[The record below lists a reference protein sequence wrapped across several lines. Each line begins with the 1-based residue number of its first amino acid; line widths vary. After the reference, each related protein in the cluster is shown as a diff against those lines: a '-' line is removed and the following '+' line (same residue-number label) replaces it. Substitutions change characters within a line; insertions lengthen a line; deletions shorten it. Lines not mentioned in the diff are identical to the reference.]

1 MQELN
6 TLVHPPPSYKV
17 LATGLVLPEGP
28 CVGPDGKLYVADA
41 GTGAICRIDDSGEVT
56 EFVSTSGRPNG
67 LAFGPDGD
75 LFVADSGRREILR
88 VTPSG
93 ELTVFA
99 AEYDG
104 QGFTGP
110 NDLAFGPSGNLF
122 FTDPGRKPPPDPSIS
137 PVYRATPDGEVHPFA
152 LDLAYPN
159 GVAFSP
165 DGKELYV
172 SEMRANRLLAFE
184 ITALEELSEYR
195 MVRRF
200 REPAHPDGLAVDM
213 EGRVLGALRGIGGM
227 SIVSVE
233 GKLEELYYVEGWRPS
248 NLAFGGP
255 DRTTVFV
262 TDVANAS
269 VVVFEHDSPGAP
281 LF

>member
-1 MQELN
+1 MHKLN
-6 TLVHPPPSYKV
+6 SLVHPPPSYRV
-17 LATGLVLPEGP
+17 LATGLVLPEGS
-28 CVGPDGKLYVADA
+28 CVGPDGELYVVDA
-41 GTGAICRIDDSGEVT
+41 GTGTICRISDSGEVS
-56 EFVSTSGRPNG
+56 EFVSTGGRPNG
-67 LAFGPDGD
+67 LAFGPGGD
-75 LFVADSGRREILR
+75 LFVADSGRRAILR

-93 ELTVFA
+93 ELSVFA
-99 AEYDG
+99 SEYDG
-104 QGFTGP
+104 HEFTGP

-137 PVYRATPDGEVHPFA
+137 PVYRATPDGVVSPFA
-152 LDLAYPN
+152 VDLAYPN

-184 ITALEELSEYR
+184 ITEFEQLAQYR

-200 REPAHPDGLAVDM
+200 REPAHPDGLAIDTK
-213 EGRVLGALRGIGGM
+213 GRILGALRGIGAL
-227 SIVSVE
+227 SIVSAA
-233 GKLEELYYVEGWRPS
+233 GKLEELYYVQGWRPS

-255 DRTTVFV
+255 DRRTVYV

-269 VVVFEHDSPGAP
+269 IVAFEHDVPGAA

>member
-1 MQELN
+1 MPELN
-6 TLVHPPPSYKV
+6 SLIHPPPSYRV

-28 CVGPDGKLYVADA
+28 CVGPDGNLYVADA
-41 GTGAICRIDDSGEVT
+41 GTGAICRINDSGEVS
-56 EFVSTSGRPNG
+56 EFVSTNGRPNG

-75 LFVADSGRREILR
+75 LFIADSGRREILR
-88 VTPSG
+88 ITPSG
-93 ELTVFA
+93 ELSVFA
-99 AEYDG
+99 AAYDA
-104 QGFTGP
+104 QEFTGP

-137 PVYRATPDGEVHPFA
+137 PVYRATPDGVVYPFA

-184 ITALEELSEYR
+184 ITDLEELSEYR

-213 EGRVLGALRGIGGM
+213 EGRVLGALRGIGGL
-227 SIVSVE
+227 SIVSAD

-262 TDVANAS
+262 TDVANAA
-269 VVVFEHDSPGAP
+269 VVAFEHDAPGAP

>member
-1 MQELN
+1 M
-6 TLVHPPPSYKV
+6 
-17 LATGLVLPEGP
+17 LATGLVMPEGP
-28 CVGPDGKLYVADA
+28 CIGPDGQLYVADA
-41 GTGAICRIDDSGEVT
+41 GAGTICRISETGEVS
-56 EFVSTSGRPNG
+56 EFVSTAGRPNG

-93 ELTVFA
+93 ELSVFA
-99 AEYDG
+99 SEYDG
-104 QGFTGP
+104 QEFTGP

-137 PVYRATPDGEVHPFA
+137 PVYRATPDGEVFPFA
-152 LDLAYPN
+152 VDLAYPN

-165 DGKELYV
+165 DGKELFV
-172 SEMRANRLLAFE
+172 SEMRANRLLGFE
-184 ITALEELSEYR
+184 ITQLEEMSDYR

-200 REPAHPDGLAVDM
+200 HEPAHPDGLAVDA
-213 EGRVLGALRGIGGM
+213 EGRILGALRGIGGL
-227 SIVSVE
+227 SIASPD
-233 GKLEELYYVEGWRPS
+233 GKLEELYHVEGWQPS

-255 DRTTVFV
+255 ERRTVFV

-269 VVVFEHDSPGAP
+269 IVTFEHDSPGAP